1 MTAVLHA
8 REHKVKLHYH
18 VWTVTEFHRMTEA
31 GLLDEADR
39 VELVEAELVDMAPI
53 GSRHAFWV
61 DRIAESFGGGASAAY
76 MVRVQNPVLL
86 SERSEPQPDIALVK
100 RKNYADRHPGA
111 EDILLLIEAS
121 DTTLEY
127 DRDVKLAMYAR
138 HAIPEVWLIDVNA
151 RELSVYCE
159 PAEGEFRLTR
169 KPTAAEAVS
178 PTLMSSISLRWADL
192 VA

>member
-8 REHKVKLHYH
+8 REHKIKLPYH
-18 VWTVTEFHRMTEA
+18 IWTVSEFHQMTEA
-31 GLLDEADR
+31 GLLDETDR
-39 VELVEAELVDMAPI
+39 VELIEGELVDRAPI

-61 DRIAESFGGGASAAY
+61 DRIAEALGGGASAAY

-86 SERSEPQPDIALVK
+86 GERSEPRPDIALVK
-100 RKNYADRHPGA
+100 RNNYADRHPGA
-111 EDILLLIEAS
+111 EDILLLIEVS

-127 DRDVKLAMYAR
+127 DRDVKLALYAR
-138 HAIPEVWLIDVNA
+138 HAITEVWLIDVNA

-159 PAEGEFRLTR
+159 PAEGQFRLTR
-169 KPTAAEAVS
+169 KPTAAETVS
-178 PTLMSSISLRWADL
+178 PTLLPGIALRWADL